1 MKFCRLFNFYRDRK
15 ARIPNI
21 KQNIHESIYD
31 IVSHMN
37 QIDPPTKPANETT
50 KSSIEFILN
59 LGSKEPEEYTEV
71 GNSKS
76 VLKKLTF

>member
-1 MKFCRLFNFYRDRK
+1 MSKSVFIGEKMCCILLTFRDRK

-59 LGSKEPEEYTEV
+59 LGPKEPDEYTEV
-71 GNSKS
+71 E
-76 VLKKLTF
+76 